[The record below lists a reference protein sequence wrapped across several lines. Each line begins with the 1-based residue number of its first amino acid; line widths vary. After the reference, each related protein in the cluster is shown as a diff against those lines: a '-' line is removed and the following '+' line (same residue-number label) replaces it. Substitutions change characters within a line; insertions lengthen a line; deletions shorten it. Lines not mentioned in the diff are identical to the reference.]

1 MSLTLRGVGC
11 GDACGSGWRLH
22 TCFHLDAGS
31 TRVFVD
37 FGATSLYGLQ
47 RLGIDACAVDAIV
60 LSHLHGDHFGGLPF
74 LLLHSQFVSCRGRPL
89 VIAGPPGVE
98 ARVRAAQEVLFPG
111 SSRNELCFDLV
122 FQELPVDGK
131 TEVAGI
137 SVETFEV
144 SHPSG
149 APSLA
154 LKLSGGGRTFAYS
167 GDTELTETLVD
178 VARGADLFICE
189 SYAFEKP
196 IPYHVEYVDI
206 VAARERLKAGRI
218 MLTHLG
224 PEALARRGEFDPS
237 FLVAEDGM
245 VVEV

>member
-1 MSLTLRGVGC
+1 MSLTLTVVGC
-11 GDACGSGWRLH
+11 GDAFGSGGRLH
-22 TCFHLDAGS
+22 TCFLLDAGS
-31 TRVFVD
+31 SRVFVD

-74 LLLHSQFVSCRGRPL
+74 LLLHSQFVSCRDRPL

-122 FQELPVDGK
+122 FEELPVGGR
-131 TEVAGI
+131 TEVAGFT
-137 SVETFEV
+137 VDTVEV

-154 LKLSGGGRTFAYS
+154 LRLRGGGRTFAYS
-167 GDTELTETLVD
+167 GDTEWIEGLVD
-178 VARGADLFICE
+178 VARGADLFVCE

-206 VAARERLKAGRI
+206 VAARERLQAGRI

-224 PEALARRGEFDPS
+224 PEALARRGEVDHS
-237 FLVAEDGM
+237 ILVAEDGM